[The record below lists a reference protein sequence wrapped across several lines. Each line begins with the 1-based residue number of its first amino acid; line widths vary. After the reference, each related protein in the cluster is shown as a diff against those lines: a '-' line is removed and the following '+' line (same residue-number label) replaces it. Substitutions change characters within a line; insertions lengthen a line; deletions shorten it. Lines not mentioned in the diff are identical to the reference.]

1 MTAGYPQLVSP
12 PGLLAAMRPRQWAKN
27 VLVVTPLL
35 PAARQL
41 DADALIG
48 AVVAFV
54 MFCAAS
60 SAVYLFND
68 VCDREGDREHP
79 VKRNRPIASGLVTP
93 AQALTAAGV
102 LVALA
107 GALALSRGPQLLL
120 VLLTYLG
127 IQTAYCLRLKHEPV
141 LELASVTSGFLLRAV
156 AGGVA
161 AGIVLSDWF
170 LLTAAFGSLF
180 VAAGKRYGE
189 ALMGERT
196 GGRVRP
202 VVARYTVTYLRFVW
216 TLAATV
222 VVGTYAQWA
231 FEVRA
236 ETGSVWS
243 VVSCVPFVLAV
254 LRYGAVIDEGRG
266 EEPEAVVLGDGML
279 LWLGA
284 TWCCTLLLAVTS

>member
-1 MTAGYPQLVSP
+1 MTTAPLLVSP
-12 PGLLAAMRPRQWAKN
+12 PGLLAAMRPRQWVKN
-27 VLVVTPLL
+27 LLVVAPLL

-41 DADALIG
+41 DTDALTG
-48 AVVAFV
+48 ALVAFV

-60 SAVYLFND
+60 SAVYLGND
-68 VCDREGDREHP
+68 VCDREVDREHP
-79 VKRNRPIASGLVTP
+79 VKRNRPIACGLVTP
-93 AQALTAAGV
+93 AQALLTAAV
-102 LVALA
+102 LVVLA
-107 GALALSRGPQLLL
+107 AGLALSRGPQLLL

-127 IQTAYCLRLKHEPV
+127 IQAAYCLRLKHEPV

-156 AGGVA
+156 AGGIA

-170 LLTAAFGSLF
+170 LLTAAFGSLY

-189 ALMGERT
+189 AVMGERT

-202 VVARYTVTYLRFVW
+202 VVARYSVSYLRFVW
-216 TLAATV
+216 TLSATV
-222 VVGTYAQWA
+222 VVATYAQWA

-236 ETGSVWS
+236 ETDSGWS

-254 LRYGAVIDEGRG
+254 LRYGAVVDEGRG
-266 EEPEAVVLGDGML
+266 QEPESIVLGDRML

-284 TWCCTLLLAVTS
+284 LWCGALLLAVTS